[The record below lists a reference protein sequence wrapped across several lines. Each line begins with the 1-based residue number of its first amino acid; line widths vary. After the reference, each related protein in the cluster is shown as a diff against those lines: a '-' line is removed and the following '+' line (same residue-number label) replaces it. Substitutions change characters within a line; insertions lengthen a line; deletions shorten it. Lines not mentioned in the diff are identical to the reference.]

1 MAAAPERVTV
11 QRLPPKQQIIGRMIG
26 NLKAVGERNYG
37 EGILTPKANPIEKAI
52 GAKERW
58 YSELKLAYDE
68 DRFSTA
74 LGIVTLDQWHKYASE
89 IGKGRLVDGVTKR
102 EPKIHRFWDPWH
114 PVLLDILAKVDPM
127 PVVTLENRIAKS
139 ADTIRA
145 LAAKR
150 MIHKKR

>member
-1 MAAAPERVTV
+1 MAAEVGRVTV

-58 YSELKLAYDE
+58 FAELKLSYDE
-68 DRFSTA
+68 DRFTTA
-74 LGIVTLDQWHKYASE
+74 LGIVTLDQWHKYANE
-89 IGKGRLVDGVTKR
+89 IGKPRIVEGVTKR

-127 PVVTLENRIAKS
+127 AIVTLEDRIRKS

-150 MIHKKR
+150 MTHKKR